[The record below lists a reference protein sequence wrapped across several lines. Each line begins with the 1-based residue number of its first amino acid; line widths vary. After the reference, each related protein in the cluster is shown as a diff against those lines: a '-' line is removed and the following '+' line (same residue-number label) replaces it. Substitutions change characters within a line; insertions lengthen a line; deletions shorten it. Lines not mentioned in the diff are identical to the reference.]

1 MKIRLLKIWLLAA
14 VTTCLLG
21 CHKQV
26 DMQQCRVVTGVSVTY
41 LNGPIQCQRQYTNA
55 DKMQQILNYLR
66 TANPYGVPAE
76 DPEAAEGSDF
86 YIVLSYS
93 DGCQKYYRQ
102 KANRFLRDTDGI
114 WKKLDPSR
122 AEKLGQIIGQMESD
136 AP

>member
-1 MKIRLLKIWLLAA
+1 MKNRLLKLWLSVCAIS
-14 VTTCLLG
+14 CLLG

-26 DMQQCRVVTGVSVTY
+26 DMQQCRVVTGIAVTY
-41 LNGPIQCQRQYTNA
+41 LNGPIQCQRQYSNP
-55 DKMQQILNYLR
+55 DKMQQILDYLR
-66 TANPYGVPAE
+66 TAAAYGVPAE
-76 DPEAAEGSDF
+76 DPENTAGSDF

-122 AEKLGQIIGQMESD
+122 GAKLGQIIGQMESD
-136 AP
+136 AS

>member
-1 MKIRLLKIWLLAA
+1 MKKQLKQLWLLATF
-14 VTTCLLG
+14 VFCLYG

-26 DMQQCRVVTGVSVTY
+26 DMQQCRVVTEVTVTY
-41 LNGPIQCQRQYTNA
+41 LNGPIQCQRTYRDG

-76 DPEAAEGSDF
+76 DPENAAGSDF

-136 AP
+136 G

>member
-1 MKIRLLKIWLLAA
+1 MKKRQKRIWFLAA
-14 VTTCLLG
+14 FIFCLFG

-26 DMQQCRVVTGVSVTY
+26 NMQQCRVVTEVTVTY
-41 LNGPIQCQRQYTNA
+41 LNGPIQCQRKYLDS

-76 DPEAAEGSDF
+76 DPENAPGSDF

-102 KANRFLRDTDGI
+102 KANRFLRDTDGV

-122 AEKLGQIIGQMESD
+122 AEKLGQIIGQMDSD

>member
-1 MKIRLLKIWLLAA
+1 MKIRLLKIWFLGAIIS
-14 VTTCLLG
+14 CLLG